1 MAVRYQKNLY
11 NPSYLQMM
19 LRDTDNKKHLL
30 VREMYELK
38 NISYERGS
46 RESDYFIRK
55 LLKDVRD
62 TIQQYHDM
70 IKYFMIGINGDVTV
84 LEDIKIFFEKY
95 YLDSSILLSCINL
108 VKSEIN
114 QHEYTE
120 KERKPAP
127 LRASHKRKKNTFL
140 IPLKKR
146 LYQIEAHIHYFIDP
160 LLRDFL
166 NNINTI
172 LFFLNIK
179 KMLEETNRSTDLS
192 KVDSRIT
199 KLKSHITNYLWLYK
213 KIYPESFYKIN
224 TAVFMMDTLGSMGFI
239 HPLTSQ
245 SINISQLKKI
255 VEDATR
261 SFKLDSTTFKADEP
275 LDVKKELKKAGN
287 NHMLYVT
294 KFIDLLEWFNYNSL
308 LTSGKLGK
316 PSKCPMNIIRRKRF
330 LFHIPGSFSISLK
343 VVSDYYINALISIIS
358 WLQRELKKEKYYSS
372 NGSKWK
378 PVIDSLKLAEKFI
391 YVYEEAIIE
400 SSKPHNQLECI
411 FTGVVRHYISLQHAR
426 ELANL
431 IHMSNDAIY
440 DALSIISIILSKQ
453 NFRGSS
459 SLRRR
464 IHIVRDSF
472 DNASQ
477 RIREGMYCIR
487 L

>member
-30 VREMYELK
+30 VREMSELK

-55 LLKDVRD
+55 LLHDVRE

-70 IKYFMIGINGDVTV
+70 IKYFTIGMNGDVRV
-84 LEDIKIFFEKY
+84 LEDIKFFFEKY

-108 VKSEIN
+108 VKTEII
-114 QHEYTE
+114 QHENINND
-120 KERKPAP
+120 KKPAP
-127 LRASHKRKKNTFL
+127 LRASHKRKRNTFL
-140 IPLKKR
+140 VPLKKR
-146 LYQIEAHIHYFIDP
+146 LYQIESHIHYFIDP

-179 KMLEETNRSTDLS
+179 KILEETNRSTDRLE
-192 KVDSRIT
+192 VDSRIL
-199 KLKSHITNYLWLYK
+199 KLKTHISNFLWLYK
-213 KIYPESFYKIN
+213 KIYPESFYTIN
-224 TAVFMMDTLGSMGFI
+224 TTTFMMDTLGSMGFI

-245 SINISQLKKI
+245 NININQLHDI
-255 VEDATR
+255 VEDATI
-261 SFKLDSTTFKADEP
+261 SFNIKSTPVKPGESP
-275 LDVKKELKKAGN
+275 DVKKELKEAGDN
-287 NHMLYVT
+287 YMLYIT
-294 KFIDLLEWFNYNSL
+294 KFIELLEWFNYNSIL
-308 LTSGKLGK
+308 SPGQVK
-316 PSKCPMNIIRRKRF
+316 PSKCPMKVLMQKRF
-330 LFHIPGSFSISLK
+330 LFHIPGSFKISLK
-343 VVSDYYINALISIIS
+343 VVSDYYINSLISIIS
-358 WLQRELKKEKYYSS
+358 WLQREFKKEKSYIS
-372 NGSKWK
+372 NSSKWK
-378 PVIDSLKLAEKFI
+378 PMIDSLKLAENFI

-400 SSKPHNQLECI
+400 SSKPQNQLECVL
-411 FTGVVRHYISLQHAR
+411 TGVVRHYISLQHAR
-426 ELANL
+426 HLANL

-440 DALSIISIILSKQ
+440 DALSITSIMLNKQ
-453 NFRGSS
+453 TFRGSS

-472 DNASQ
+472 DNATQ
-477 RIREGMYCIR
+477 RIREGMYCIK